1 MAAPAP
7 SSESNTPKKRIP
19 WLFRHWGLTSFILI
33 ILLGILGL
41 IFFTPAKQAWKQ
53 RQAIGYLAKAE
64 AFMADRN
71 WSEAAPMLEKAF
83 LASPKDPNIVRACA
97 NYERDAVKNP
107 DATGY
112 YLKLLIDLK
121 AATSEDRAVMGEALL
136 AQGKADQA
144 REMYESIAKADRN
157 TKTVLQLESSLLRK
171 EGNTVKAN
179 ELLRRTLSATADEPN
194 SKLKLAMMDMES
206 PLKELQQHSLDTL
219 WEIAHSS
226 APEAFTAIER
236 IAFHPLLNIP
246 QSAELLE
253 LVTKRADASR
263 KLRFIALSAYLR
275 LHPLERETQ
284 LDKQIALSADKS
296 DEELAELCQWL
307 LSLGETGRVLKL
319 LPKDKALKNP
329 KLLSSYMDALLNSQ
343 SWKEI
348 VDIVQNTRGLPLL
361 PLNVAQLLARSAYA
375 MGEPPTVV
383 RTHLDQAKQ
392 FAVTSKDSFGLDKLS
407 SIAESIGCLD
417 VAISCLQ
424 SVTATSQEQKEN
436 LTSRIL
442 ELQHRIGDLPGMLAT
457 LDAMNS
463 SQNRNNDHVEAFIYL
478 KLISGIE
485 LETIMD
491 DCEKLAQKGRISA
504 NAHHFLRA
512 LAAYRNGE
520 LTEMNKDLVSVNAPE
535 LQVHWRGVF
544 AGLLAVSGKHAEAF
558 QIAEKIHEAI
568 LTPEEALI
576 FKEAL

>member
-1 MAAPAP
+1 MAALAP
-7 SSESNTPKKRIP
+7 SSENDVPKKRIP
-19 WLFRHWGLTSFILI
+19 WLLRHWGLSSFVLI

-41 IFFTPAKQAWKQ
+41 ILIAPAKQAWKQ
-53 RQAIGYLAKAE
+53 RQATSYLAKAE
-64 AFMADRN
+64 VCMADKN
-71 WSEAAPMLEKAF
+71 WAGAAPLLEKAF
-83 LASPKDPNIVRACA
+83 LANPNDPLIIRACA
-97 NYERDAVKNP
+97 DYERDAVKNP

-112 YLKLLIDLK
+112 YLKLLIDMK
-121 AATSEDRAVMGEALL
+121 AANSEDRAVMGEALL
-136 AQGKADQA
+136 AQGKLDKA
-144 REMYESIAKADRN
+144 REMYESIALADR
-157 TKTVLQLESSLLRK
+157 KSKAVLQLESELIRKEGDSVKANDLLRK
-171 EGNTVKAN
+171 S
-179 ELLRRTLSATADEPN
+179 LSTTADETN

-206 PLKELQQHSLDTL
+206 PLKELQQRSLDTL

-226 APEAFTAIER
+226 AAEALTAIER

-253 LVTKRADASR
+253 LVTKRANASQ
-263 KLRFIALSAYLR
+263 KLRFITLSAYLR
-275 LHPLERETQ
+275 FHSEERETQ

-307 LSLGETGRVLKL
+307 LSLGETQRVLKL

-348 VDIVQNTRGLPLL
+348 TDVIQNTHGLPLS

-375 MGEPPTVV
+375 LGEPPAVV
-383 RTHLDQAKQ
+383 RTHLEQAKQ

-407 SIAESIGCLD
+407 SIADSIGYPD

-424 SVTATSQEQKEN
+424 NVTSTSQQQKEN
-436 LTSRIL
+436 LASRIL

-463 SQNRNNDHVEAFIYL
+463 SQNRNNDHVEAFIYI

-491 DCEKLAQKGRISA
+491 DCDKFAQQGRISP

-520 LTEMNKDLVSVNAPE
+520 VAEMNKDLASVNATE

-568 LTPEEALI
+568 LTPEEVLI

>member
-1 MAAPAP
+1 M
-7 SSESNTPKKRIP
+7 
-19 WLFRHWGLTSFILI
+19 
-33 ILLGILGL
+33 
-41 IFFTPAKQAWKQ
+41 PAKRAWKQ

-112 YLKLLIDLK
+112 YLKLLIDMK
-121 AATSEDRAVMGEALL
+121 AANSEDRAVMGEALL
-136 AQGKADQA
+136 TQGRLDKA

-157 TKTVLQLESSLLRK
+157 SKAVLQLESELARQ
-171 EGNTVKAN
+171 EGDTVKAN
-179 ELLRRTLSATADEPN
+179 DLLRRSLSTIADEPN
-194 SKLKLAMMDMES
+194 SKLKLAMLDVES
-206 PLKELQQHSLDTL
+206 PLKELQQHSLDSL
-219 WEIAHSS
+219 WEIAHNS
-226 APEAFTAIER
+226 APEALTAIER

-253 LVTKRADASR
+253 LVTKRADTNQ

-275 LHPLERETQ
+275 FHSEERDAQ
-284 LDKQIALSADKS
+284 LDRQIALSADKS

-307 LSLGETGRVLKL
+307 LSLGETQRVLNL

-348 VDIVQNTRGLPLL
+348 VDIVQNTRGLPLS

-375 MGEPPTVV
+375 MGEPPAVV
-383 RTHLDQAKQ
+383 RTHLEQAKQ

-407 SIAESIGCLD
+407 SIADSIGYPD

-424 SVTATSQEQKEN
+424 SVIATSQQQKEN
-436 LTSRIL
+436 LASRIL

-463 SQNRNNDHVEAFIYL
+463 SQNRNNDHVEAFIYI

-491 DCEKLAQKGRISA
+491 DCDKLAQQGRISP

-520 LTEMNKDLVSVNAPE
+520 LTAMNKDLASVNAPE

-558 QIAEKIHEAI
+558 QIAEKIHEAV
-568 LTPEEALI
+568 LTPEEVLI
-576 FKEAL
+576 FKESL

>member
-19 WLFRHWGLTSFILI
+19 WLFRHWGLTIFVLI
-33 ILLGILGL
+33 VVLGILGL
-41 IFFTPAKQAWKQ
+41 ILLTPAKKAWKQ

-83 LASPKDPNIVRACA
+83 LASPKDPAIVRACA

-112 YLKLLIDLK
+112 YLKLLIDMK
-121 AATSEDRAVMGEALL
+121 AANSEDRAVMGEALL
-136 AQGKADQA
+136 AQGKLDKA
-144 REMYESIAKADRN
+144 REMYESIALADR
-157 TKTVLQLESSLLRK
+157 KSKAVLQLESELIRKEGDSVKANDLLRK
-171 EGNTVKAN
+171 S
-179 ELLRRTLSATADEPN
+179 LSITADETN
-194 SKLKLAMMDMES
+194 SKLKLALLDAES
-206 PLKELQQHSLDTL
+206 PLEELQQRSLDTL
-219 WEIAHSS
+219 WEIARSN
-226 APEAFTAIER
+226 APEAVTAIER

-246 QSAELLE
+246 QSADLLE
-253 LVTKRADASR
+253 LVTKRADSSR

-275 LHPLERETQ
+275 LHPLEREIQ
-284 LDKQIALSADKS
+284 LDKLTALSADKS

-348 VDIVQNTRGLPLL
+348 TDIVQNTRGLPLS

-375 MGEPPTVV
+375 LGEPPAVV
-383 RTHLDQAKQ
+383 RTHLEQAKQ

-407 SIAESIGCLD
+407 SIADSIGYPD

-424 SVTATSQEQKEN
+424 SVTATSQQQKEN
-436 LTSRIL
+436 LASRIL
-442 ELQHRIGDLPGMLAT
+442 DLQRRIGDLPGMLAT

-463 SQNRNNDHVEAFIYL
+463 SQNRSNDHVEAFIYI

-491 DCEKLAQKGRISA
+491 DCDKFAQQGRISP

-512 LAAYRNGE
+512 LSAYRNGE
-520 LTEMNKDLVSVNAPE
+520 LTNLSKDLALVKAAD
-535 LQVHWRGVF
+535 LQVHWRGVM

-558 QIAEKIHEAI
+558 QIAEKINQAI

-576 FKEAL
+576 YREAL